1 MEGHGV
7 FITLSQSIWI
17 FATIIIPVPIIYII
31 IRYVSGKISRHY
43 ETISFTDSVV
53 IADKGL
59 LLEEFGTK
67 FAPAIVQP
75 PDLGEEPEVCL
86 FDVIDQ
92 DTTYLINYW
101 ISWRD
106 EIHPNSIVDEIYR
119 IFRHA
124 YYGGKTTKDIEQI
137 QILVSKKTGNVT
149 NVQFRTGPHN
159 KPDVFFPRRKLMVI
173 NKTDYGYMKIIGD
186 TEQEIHPTFLFN
198 SRVKLKVQT
207 WNHLFKITE
216 DGVPLDIPLLWMD
229 GNLYR
234 NLKITRRSGGKENL
248 VDWIITVISILVIIY
263 GWLMLTL

>member
-1 MEGHGV
+1 M
-7 FITLSQSIWI
+7 FITLSQIIWI

-31 IRYVSGKISRHY
+31 IRYLSGKISRHY
-43 ETISFTDSVV
+43 ETISFTDSVI
-53 IADKGL
+53 IAEKGL
-59 LLEEFGTK
+59 FLEEFGTK
-67 FAPAIVQP
+67 FAPAIVHP

-86 FDVIDQ
+86 FDVIEQ

-106 EIHPNSIVDEIYR
+106 EIHPNSIVDEIFR
-119 IFRHA
+119 IFRHT

-137 QILVSKKTGNVT
+137 QIIVSKKTGYVT
-149 NVQFRTGPHN
+149 NVKFRTEPHN

-173 NKTDYGYMKIIGD
+173 NKTDNGYMRIVGD
-186 TEQEIHPTFLFN
+186 TEQEIHPTFLYN

-207 WNHLFKITE
+207 WNHLFTITE
-216 DGVPLDIPLLWMD
+216 DGVTLDIPLLWMD
-229 GNLYR
+229 ANLYR

-248 VDWIITVISILVIIY
+248 VDWIITVTSILVIMY